1 MATRKASK
9 QIALALSGLL
19 AVLVGISAWVFID
32 HARTFKSKELAKGAQ
47 VGLPRT
53 YQELRREVSAEKDA
67 MPLLVQFDTEY
78 QKARNT
84 LLGQELAEARRNLPT
99 TRQRYSELLPKFVAS
114 NARLTQLSGRIQTK
128 TELATYTLPQLGSD
142 PRIFNFRPAWNLI
155 RFSVQRA
162 TVLRNQ
168 GQPDA
173 AMRVLCEAA
182 PIARL
187 VKQDPTYLG
196 NTMSIGFERAILQ
209 AAMTILEEHGSSPS
223 VRGQALQLLKEFHEP
238 ADYRASIRYE
248 YATLLAFEN
257 MLKTN
262 PNQAINQ
269 FFRMREDSKN
279 PQLVYVKLLLST
291 PGIQEDILAFPLSQ
305 LRQAFETLPTDPNQ
319 ARQRI
324 QLIKK
329 LEVGQLNL
337 LSRYTVLN
345 DLLSPVRSG
354 PYEEAAAQIA
364 GRRAF
369 EAMVASLAHK
379 EKFGTYPR
387 QLPITGETALDPFS
401 EKPLKYVATPTSVK
415 IYSVGKDLA
424 DNGGNFTAT
433 DRNRRDIG
441 FGLPIQRWTPRRT
454 NEQSAFSQQNQAIR

>member
-1 MATRKASK
+1 
-9 QIALALSGLL
+9 LALSGLL
-19 AVLVGISAWVFID
+19 AVLSGISAWAFID
-32 HARTFKSKELAKGAQ
+32 HARTFKSKEFAKGPQ

-67 MPLLVQFDTEY
+67 RPLLVQFEAEY

-99 TRQRYSELLPKFVAS
+99 TRKRYSELLSKFVAS
-114 NARLTQLSGRIQTK
+114 NTRLRQLSDRIRTK
-128 TELATYTLPQLGSD
+128 TELATYTLPQPGSQ
-142 PRIFNFRPAWNLI
+142 PQFFNYRPTWNLI
-155 RFSVQRA
+155 RFSVQSA
-162 TVLRNQ
+162 MVLLNQ
-168 GQPDA
+168 GKPDA
-173 AMRVLCEAA
+173 AMTVLREAA
-182 PIARL
+182 PIAGL
-187 VKQDPTYLG
+187 VRQDPTYLG
-196 NTMSIGFERAILQ
+196 NTMSISFERAILQ
-209 AAMTILEEHGSSPS
+209 AAMTVLEEHGSSPS
-223 VRGQALQLLKEFHEP
+223 VRDQALQLLREFHEP

-248 YATLLAFEN
+248 YATLLAFES

-269 FFRMREDSKN
+269 FFRIRENSNN

-291 PGIQEDILAFPLSQ
+291 PGLQEDILAFPLSQ

-319 ARQRI
+319 AKKRI
-324 QLIKK
+324 QIIKK

-364 GRRAF
+364 VRRAF
-369 EAMVASLAHK
+369 EAIVASLAHK
-379 EKFGTYPR
+379 QRFGSYPK
-387 QLPITGETALDPFS
+387 QLPVAGETALDPFS
-401 EKPLKYVATPTSVK
+401 EKPLKYITTPTSVK
-415 IYSVGKDLA
+415 IYSVGRDIV

-441 FGLPIQRWTPRRT
+441 YGLPIQRGTPRRA
-454 NEQSAFSQQNQAIR
+454 NDQAAFSPEVQAIK